1 MRDILILFPS
11 MPIHDHR
18 LKESPPCPCCGNPT
32 VTTTGVV
39 DIPEGSGFLYVAR
52 WNPDSQDDG
61 IMFLVGT
68 GDPRG
73 FISVR
78 FDFEL
83 GGFNVVGPDNY
94 DWQSPGIQV
103 IPREQVSG
111 TPLAPVVFRV
121 LDEIWLNDPDLIE
134 FVAGECVPEEEMK
147 DGLIG
152 LGWYSRAEARKLLD
166 ALGHAG
172 IAASADFQEDAMP
185 MFGFGAPSD
194 ALICVDPARR
204 AEAEALHERVLGW
217 KLTVDG
223 DAGGET

>member
-1 MRDILILFPS
+1 VIPFLT

-39 DIPEGSGFLYVAR
+39 EITEGSGFLYVAR
-52 WNPDSQDDG
+52 WNPETHEDG

-83 GGFNVVGPDNY
+83 GGFNVVGPENY

-103 IPREQVSG
+103 IPREEVSG
-111 TPLAPVVFRV
+111 TPLAKVVFRII
-121 LDEIWLNDPDLIE
+121 DEIWLNDPDLIE
-134 FVAGECVPEEEMK
+134 FVSGDDVSEMK
-147 DGLIG
+147 GGLIG
-152 LGWYSRAEARKLLD
+152 LGWYSRAEARKFLG
-166 ALGHAG
+166 ALEQAG
-172 IAASADFQEDAMP
+172 IAASADFQKDEALL
-185 MFGFGAPSD
+185 FGFGSPSD
-194 ALICVDPARR
+194 VLVYVDPDRR

-217 KLTVDG
+217 KLTIDG
-223 DAGGET
+223 DPEGES